1 MRKIEAIQGLRA
13 AAAFSVAALHVL
25 HDAVGLDPGGF
36 AARLHDALP
45 WQAGVDLFFVISG
58 FVMVYSSA
66 DLFGQRSGRTVFMTR
81 RVVRIVP
88 LYWAATTLFLLIAL
102 IAPSAISH
110 DDLTPARVAMSYAFI
125 PALSSSGFIQPIY
138 SLGWTLN
145 YEMFF
150 YVVFAA
156 FISQPRTRA
165 LLLVGVTLGCLI
177 AAHPL
182 VPRAATAFVFWTD
195 PIMAE
200 FLFGVVIG
208 VIATTELSLPDWLRV
223 TGALLAV
230 GALVAGHL
238 EGSTLSEPVG
248 VGVPMAVLVAMAVL
262 GRPVPIP
269 ALLIMT
275 GEASYALYLVHPFA
289 MRGVSVVWRALH
301 LAGPAAAACY
311 IVVTLALALLSAVA
325 AHLWFERPVST
336 WLRTRTARFWL
347 VHSSPPRAAT

>member
-1 MRKIEAIQGLRA
+1 VRKIEAIQGLRA

-25 HDAVGLDPGGF
+25 HDAIGLDPGGF
-36 AARLHDALP
+36 ASRLHDALP

-58 FVMVYSSA
+58 FVMVYSSG
-66 DLFGQRSGRTVFMTR
+66 DLFGHRSGRTVFMTR
-81 RVVRIVP
+81 RLVRIVP
-88 LYWAATTLFLLIAL
+88 LYWAATTLFLLIAM

-125 PALSSSGFIQPIY
+125 PALSSSGLIQPIY

-156 FISQPRTRA
+156 FISQTRTRA
-165 LLLVGVTLGCLI
+165 VLLIGVTLGCLI

-200 FLFGVVIG
+200 FLLGVMIG
-208 VIATTELSLPDWLRV
+208 VLAETALSLPDWLRV
-223 TGALLAV
+223 AGALLAV
-230 GALVAGHL
+230 TALVAGHL
-238 EGSTLSEPVG
+238 EGVALSEPLS
-248 VGVPMAVLVAMAVL
+248 VGVPMAILVAMAVF
-262 GRPVPIP
+262 GRPLPIP
-269 ALLIMT
+269 ALLVLI

-289 MRGVSVVWRALH
+289 MRGVSLVWRALH
-301 LAGPAAAACY
+301 LTGPTAAACY
-311 IVVTLALALLSAVA
+311 IVVSLVLAVLSAVA
-325 AHLWFERPVST
+325 THLWFERPVSA

-347 VHSSPPRAAT
+347 VRSSPPRAAA